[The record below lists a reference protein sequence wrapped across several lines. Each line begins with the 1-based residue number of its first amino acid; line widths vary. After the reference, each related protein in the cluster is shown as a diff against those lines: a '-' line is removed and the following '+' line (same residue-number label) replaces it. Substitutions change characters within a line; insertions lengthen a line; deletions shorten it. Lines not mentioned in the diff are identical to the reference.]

1 MTEVRAETT
10 GAGQATAGAAG
21 PPVVLP
27 SPVEVWGLPLA
38 PLTWEQTLDVVDA
51 LVAAGRP
58 SYLVTANLYYA
69 MLTDRNPDLDT
80 LNRGAALVLADGMP
94 LVWASRY
101 KPGGPLPERVAG
113 SDLIFGLCERAAAR
127 GYGVFLLGAAPE
139 TAAQAARALE
149 QRYPGLSIVG
159 VESPY
164 LSQLTPEG
172 EAALIERIRAA
183 RPAIL
188 IGAFGQPHGER
199 WIARN
204 VEAMGVPVCAQ
215 LGASIDFA
223 AGRVRRAPR
232 WMQRTGLEW
241 LFRMLQ
247 EPRRLGP
254 RYAANAAFLMRMVV
268 RDLTGRGR

>member
-1 MTEVRAETT
+1 MTGTETP
-10 GAGQATAGAAG
+10 ATATSTPTTPA
-21 PPVVLP
+21 
-27 SPVEVWGLPLA
+27 PVEVWGLPLA
-38 PLTWEQTLDVVDA
+38 PLTLEATLDRVDA

-69 MLTDRNPDLDT
+69 MLTDRHPDLDA

-113 SDLIFGLCERAAAR
+113 SDLIFRLCERAAAR

-139 TAAQAARALE
+139 TAARAARALE
-149 QRYPGLSIVG
+149 ERYPGLRVVG

-164 LSQLTPEG
+164 LDRLTPEEE
-172 EAALIERIRAA
+172 EALTGRVRAA

-204 VEAMGVPVCAQ
+204 LEAMGVPVGVQ

-241 LFRMLQ
+241 FFRMMQ
-247 EPRRLGP
+247 EPRRLAP
-254 RYAANAAFLMRMVV
+254 RYAANAAFLARMVG